1 MAFTDGAVGGGC
13 SDTCSAASVLLPL
26 EVHGSEIDKSEVLDK
41 AADPV
46 ETEAM
51 MRYPWSQQLSIVKTK
66 EFQLCDNKPWEMVI
80 LSHSKGAIETVTKS
94 TEKLCCELVT
104 ICRIQIFITWIPAH
118 IGIYYKEMVN
128 KVATELKQ
136 NSPIDGIKWISLS
149 ACRSLLA
156 TQLKRVAAPV
166 RHFANR

>member
-13 SDTCSAASVLLPL
+13 SDTCSAASVMLPL
-26 EVHGSEIDKSEVLDK
+26 EVHGSEIEKSEVLDK

-46 ETEAM
+46 ETEAIANA
-51 MRYPWSQQLSIVKTK
+51 LSLESAIEYCK

-80 LSHSKGAIETVTKS
+80 LSDSKGAIEAVTKS
-94 TEKLCCELVT
+94 TELCCELVT

-136 NSPIDGIKWISLS
+136 NSPTDGTKWISLS
-149 ACRSLLA
+149 ACRSVLA

-166 RHFANR
+166 RHFSNR